1 MSRLDGQVS
10 VVTGASSGIGRAVA
24 LELAARG
31 SGVWLLARRSEVL
44 EELAELARQRGARAF
59 VGAVD
64 LCDDAKLAHLCER
77 MRAEC
82 GGVDIL
88 VHSAGLY
95 ARGAIGEASVAQLDA
110 QYRANVR
117 APYLLTQLL
126 LPALRERRGQI
137 AFVNSSIVLQTRS
150 GVGQFA
156 ATQHALRALA
166 DTLRQEV
173 NADGVRVLSVYPG
186 RTATPRQAAIHAD
199 EGRPYHPERLMRPE
213 DVAAALVQ
221 ALATARSAEITDLFL
236 RPMQKT

>member
-1 MSRLDGQVS
+1 MSRFDGQIS
-10 VVTGASSGIGRAVA
+10 VVTGASSGIGRAVG

-31 SGVWLLARRSEVL
+31 SGVWLVGRRSDAL
-44 EELAELARQRGARAF
+44 EEVAELARRGGARAF
-59 VGAVD
+59 VAAVD
-64 LCDDAKLAHLCER
+64 LCDDAQVARLCER
-77 MRAEC
+77 VRAEG

-88 VHSAGLY
+88 VHSNGMH
-95 ARGAIGEASVAQLDA
+95 ARGTVERAPVAQLDA

-126 LPALRERRGQI
+126 LPLLRERRGQV
-137 AFVNSSIVLQTRS
+137 AFVNSSAVLQARS
-150 GVGQFA
+150 EVGQYA

-186 RTATPRQAAIHAD
+186 RTATPRQAAIHAE

-213 DVAAALVQ
+213 DVALALVQ
-221 ALATARSAEITDLFL
+221 ALATARSAEVTDLFL
-236 RPMQKT
+236 RSMLKT